1 MMPTKKVRPSDLS
14 RPAFVPR
21 ALSLLLSCS
30 LAAPALAQ
38 DMATVTP
45 APASQAPGWNE
56 VGSDSLFGQ
65 PSTAPQTQAPLPS
78 AVQSDKTQSTEA
90 KAAPV
95 ATESASNS
103 VSNEPISKVEQPE
116 KTEKLE
122 QAEKSGKTEKIEK
135 AEKLE
140 MTEKSEKA
148 ELEGS
153 ANGKAIAEVNP
164 SSSAP
169 TPSSDAA
176 LIAPVAVPAA
186 EAAAAV
192 APTTGAVPA
201 VEAFAV
207 APAGAAP
214 AAQAAL
220 VAPATAPL
228 VEEKAASGD
237 EPLVVDSDSA
247 TAKSESQS
255 APSTLS
261 PTSETV
267 PALPASSAEGF
278 GLSQGSVL
286 APDGKNLLGTTS
298 DAPPKVGETGAL
310 TTADSLSPEMLTE
323 LGATV
328 VDINANTVT
337 SSADGVDG
345 PMVVDCDEASD
356 VQSTVQYENLP
367 TDDGKT
373 KIKAGARFPVV
384 VLSQISS
391 KTSHVGDPVEAR
403 LKYDLKIGDRLVAK
417 KGSVVRGHIN
427 YSLKARSVMH
437 SLVSPERWYRNSGC
451 LGVEFDEIITE
462 KGEHLPL
469 VACPAKTARIVK
481 NKGEGRVLGVNHLGQ
496 VAGPWDQQLKY
507 KAVRIGLNAAM
518 APVGVFS
525 FGAMPVALGL
535 IGAANP
541 SFAFMKPVGTN
552 VRHRRLKGFAWG
564 FLSGIPGSWIIEDT
578 VTKGNEA
585 IIKPGDEFL
594 AEFRQEF
601 NGEPASEAQLM
612 PNAKAKVHG
621 DVRTKEKKK

>member
-1 MMPTKKVRPSDLS
+1 
-14 RPAFVPR
+14 
-21 ALSLLLSCS
+21 LSLFLSFS
-30 LAAPALAQ
+30 LAAPVLAQ
-38 DMATVTP
+38 GIASPTSQ

-65 PSTAPQTQAPLPS
+65 PPILTPSQAQAPVQ
-78 AVQSDKTQSTEA
+78 AKVQSDKTQSTDA
-90 KAAPV
+90 KAAP
-95 ATESASNS
+95 AAPAAIES
-103 VSNEPISKVEQPE
+103 ISKVEQSEKTEKLEKAEKPE
-116 KTEKLE
+116 KTEKLGKLE
-122 QAEKSGKTEKIEK
+122 NLEKS
-135 AEKLE
+135 EKL
-140 MTEKSEKA
+140 EKA

-164 SSSAP
+164 TSSAP

-176 LIAPVAVPAA
+176 LIAPAAVPAA
-186 EAAAAV
+186 AVMPAAAV
-192 APTTGAVPA
+192 IPAAESAAVVPA
-201 VEAFAV
+201 ADAAAV
-207 APAGAAP
+207 VPVAGAAP
-214 AAQAAL
+214 AAQAAASL
-220 VAPATAPL
+220 APATAPRL
-228 VEEKAASGD
+228 EEKAVSGD

-247 TAKSESQS
+247 AVKTES

-261 PTSETV
+261 PTSEAAPV
-267 PALPASSAEGF
+267 LPASSAEGF
-278 GLSQGSVL
+278 GLGQGSVL

-298 DAPPKVGETGAL
+298 DAPPKVGESGAL

-328 VDINANTVT
+328 VDINAKTVT

-345 PMVVDCDEASD
+345 PLVVDCDEASD

-564 FLSGIPGSWIIEDT
+564 FLSGIPGSWLIEDT

>member
-30 LAAPALAQ
+30 LAAPVLAQ

-95 ATESASNS
+95 ATESVSNS

-122 QAEKSGKTEKIEK
+122 KAEKSGKTEKIEK

-140 MTEKSEKA
+140 KTEKSEKA